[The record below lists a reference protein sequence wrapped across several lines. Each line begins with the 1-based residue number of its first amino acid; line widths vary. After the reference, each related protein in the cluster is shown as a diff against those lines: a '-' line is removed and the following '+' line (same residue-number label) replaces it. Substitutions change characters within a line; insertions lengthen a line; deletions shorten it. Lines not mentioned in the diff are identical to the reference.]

1 MDTYPT
7 TFAVY
12 QMHVSD
18 PPYNTAWADT
28 RKVFYGNIVDGLPW
42 FAYDGL
48 WDAWPIGSYESNLNL
63 RQAAPTDVTIE
74 LYGTESGVQTYDI
87 VAQVCIE
94 PGGIDKTMRVYMIEA
109 LDHWPASPS
118 YERNT
123 CRQGATTEDVFVT
136 AGSCAT
142 VTRTFTFDAISWAQ
156 QSDIKIIAWAQT
168 PAVLYPGE
176 VHQAKVMAWPFTPL
190 TAIFADDFEGGT
202 TDAWT
207 SVTP

>member
-28 RKVFYGNIVDGLPW
+28 RRVFYGNISDGIPW

-63 RQAAPTDVTIE
+63 RQAVPTDVTIE
-74 LYGTESGVQTYDI
+74 MYGTESGVQTYDI

-109 LDHWPASPS
+109 LDHWPATPV

-142 VTRTFTFDAISWAQ
+142 VTRTFVFDAISWAQ
-156 QSDIKIIAWAQT
+156 QNDIKIIAWAQT
-168 PAVLYPGE
+168 PSVVYPAE
-176 VHQAKVMAWPFTPL
+176 VHQAKVLAWPFTPL
-190 TAIFADDFEGGT
+190 TAIFADGFETGT